1 MGEEAPPGG
10 GGGHSMNNFRLYSYS
25 GNIPK
30 ITEEERSRLNPLRG
44 GGGPFPRFKN
54 TDATPISFFVKN
66 IYFFLKFVNH
76 YQTVEY

>member
-1 MGEEAPPGG
+1 MGEEAPPE

-44 GGGPFPRFKN
+44 GGTLPP
-54 TDATPISFFVKN
+54 
-66 IYFFLKFVNH
+66 L
-76 YQTVEY
+76 